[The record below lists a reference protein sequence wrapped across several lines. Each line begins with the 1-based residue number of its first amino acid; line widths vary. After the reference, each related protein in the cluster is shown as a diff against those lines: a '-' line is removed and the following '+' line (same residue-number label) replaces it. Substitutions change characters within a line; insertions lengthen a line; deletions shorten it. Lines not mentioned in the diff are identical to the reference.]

1 MLTVGDQLPDF
12 RLRAVAGGEK
22 GCLVTPA
29 SFPDR
34 WLVLLYWPTD
44 LALVCASEID
54 EIHRRH
60 ADLVA
65 QGAQAVGAGQDIGPL
80 GLGWAARQGLRFPL
94 LDDAEQ
100 SLARALGL
108 VRHGDG
114 GNIRATFVAD
124 PSGRIRWVRVS
135 DLSAGRFMPEVLQ
148 ALASARDSASAG
160 NGTTRGACQ
169 QRAREDVRVV
179 QEGAR
184 GERRLEPGG
193 GLHPALHGQRL
204 QPRHLP
210 GLPDRALVELC

>member
-1 MLTVGDQLPDF
+1 VLTVGDQLPDF

-22 GCLVTPA
+22 GGLVTRA

-100 SLARALGL
+100 SLAMALGL

-160 NGTTRGACQ
+160 NGTTQGAC
-169 QRAREDVRVV
+169 RD
-179 QEGAR
+179 
-184 GERRLEPGG
+184 
-193 GLHPALHGQRL
+193 
-204 QPRHLP
+204 
-210 GLPDRALVELC
+210 ALVKMCAWCKKVHEESGDWSRVEDYVRRFTGSDFSHGICPDCLTEHS